1 MPRPQDAHVLLLL
14 LVTAICVSLDPA
26 AAAYRPATKI
36 LASSSSRAAYVSPL
50 PPSRLLAS
58 TRAAVQRIREQ
69 QQQQQQQLGEDT
81 LSLAAAPVVLLR
93 KLSPLLLGFLPVL
106 APPSPY
112 RQASSVANAA
122 TFTTTSL
129 KPPTMTLA
137 AALDDVMEK
146 AKAGEEEVMDM
157 VELGEGEDG
166 LRLMGKVE
174 PIDKLGKEAEGIF
187 KVSKLEEG
195 GRDGKVG
202 ENKVDRLPF

>member
-1 MPRPQDAHVLLLL
+1 
-14 LVTAICVSLDPA
+14 
-26 AAAYRPATKI
+26 
-36 LASSSSRAAYVSPL
+36 
-50 PPSRLLAS
+50 
-58 TRAAVQRIREQ
+58 
-69 QQQQQQQLGEDT
+69 
-81 LSLAAAPVVLLR
+81 
-93 KLSPLLLGFLPVL
+93 
-106 APPSPY
+106 
-112 RQASSVANAA
+112 
-122 TFTTTSL
+122 
-129 KPPTMTLA
+129 MTLA